1 MPGSVKTQAGKS
13 RRSSLPGWRM
23 KQSDTAL
30 PLILAFSPAPLTL
43 RRGEGKDMCLRSVL
57 PGSEARR
64 VSPLPKIVQ
73 QFWGEA
79 G

>member
-1 MPGSVKTQAGKS
+1 MPSSVNTQAGK
-13 RRSSLPGWRM
+13 
-23 KQSDTAL
+23 KAL
-30 PLILAFSPAPLTL
+30 FPTCQQTNQPAPAPPLILTFYPAPLTL

-73 QFWGEA
+73 RFWGEA